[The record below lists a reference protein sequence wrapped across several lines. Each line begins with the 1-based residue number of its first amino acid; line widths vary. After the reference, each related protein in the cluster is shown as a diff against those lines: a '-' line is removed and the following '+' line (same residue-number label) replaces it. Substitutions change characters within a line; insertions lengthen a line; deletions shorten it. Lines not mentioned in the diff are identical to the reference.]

1 MTSPERLPGKLE
13 GAASPHSR
21 DLTSPPGGQ
30 SRDVRPVDRRLLSW
44 GRPTRIYLVTSVL
57 LGVAR
62 GLLLIAQA
70 WLLATIVAGAF
81 IDGKDLAALQVPME
95 RLLVVIILRALVS
108 WAAEVSAS
116 RCSARVKSMIRAAL
130 VERIAHL
137 GPNRQ
142 VLADSGDPGAHSR
155 PAEIRRGPRPGSRP
169 RSGDLATVVTHGID
183 ALDGYFAHYLP
194 QLLLAV
200 IVPIIVFAAVLSV
213 DWISAVIMAV
223 TLPLIPVFMALVG
236 LATRAHTDRQFRTLQ
251 VLSGHFLDV
260 VSGLTTLKVFGR
272 SRAQAGVIRQVTDVY
287 RRRLMATLRVTF
299 LSSLVLE
306 LLASL
311 SVALIAVAIGLRLLN
326 GHIDLRSALFV
337 LVLAPEA
344 YLPLRQL
351 GADYHAS
358 AEGLS
363 AADQIFDV
371 LDRAIPPRGAGL
383 DLPDPATSPLVI
395 DGLGVTYP
403 DRDRPALDD
412 LSLIVE
418 PGEMLAIAGPSGC
431 GKSTLLAVLLG
442 FVGPDRGTV
451 RIGDVDLATIDAD
464 AWRRRIAWM
473 PQRPHLFA
481 SSVADNIRLGTP
493 GASGAEVERA
503 AAAAG
508 LGELL
513 ARLPDGLNTVL
524 GQDGAGLSAGERQRV
539 ALARAF
545 IRDAPILLLDEPTAN
560 LDGHTEAEVVQAV
573 HRLAAGRTVI
583 LVAHRPALLALADR
597 VVDLAM
603 SEVPA

>member
-1 MTSPERLPGKLE
+1 
-13 GAASPHSR
+13 
-21 DLTSPPGGQ
+21 
-30 SRDVRPVDRRLLSW
+30 VRAVDRRLLNW

-62 GLLLIAQA
+62 GALLVAQA

-81 IDGKDLAALQVPME
+81 MDGTDLAALRVPME

-108 WAAEVSAS
+108 WAAEVSAN

-130 VERIAHL
+130 VERVAQL

-142 VLADSGDPGAHSR
+142 VLDPGDPGETGDPGEH
-155 PAEIRRGPRPGSRP
+155 RGPGRTVGGPGPGPRP
-169 RSGDLATVVTHGID
+169 RSGDLATLVTHGID
-183 ALDGYFAHYLP
+183 ALDGYFARYLP

-200 IVPIIVFAAVLSV
+200 IVPIMVFAAVLSV

-272 SRAQAGVIRQVTDVY
+272 SRAQAGVIRQVTDAY

-326 GHIDLRSALFV
+326 GDIDLRSALFV

-363 AADQIFDV
+363 AADQVFDV
-371 LDRAIPPRGAGL
+371 LERPVRPGGTVL
-383 DLPDPATSPLVI
+383 ELPDPATTPLVI
-395 DGLGVTYP
+395 DGLSVTYP
-403 DRDRPALDD
+403 GRDRPALDD
-412 LSLIVE
+412 LSLTVE
-418 PGEMLAIAGPSGC
+418 PGELLAIAGPSGC
-431 GKSTLLAVLLG
+431 GKSTLLAAFLG
-442 FVGPDRGTV
+442 FVDPDRGTI
-451 RIGDVDLATIDAD
+451 RIGDVDLATLDAD
-464 AWRRRIAWM
+464 AWRRHIAWM

-481 SSVADNIRLGTP
+481 SSVADNIRLGKP
-493 GASGAEVERA
+493 GATEAEVERA
-503 AAAAG
+503 AAAAD
-508 LGELL
+508 LGRLI
-513 ARLPDGLNTVL
+513 ARLPDGLHTIL

-539 ALARAF
+539 ALARVF
-545 IRDAPILLLDEPTAN
+545 IRDAPLLLLDEPTAN
-560 LDGHTEAEVVQAV
+560 LDGKTEAEVVQAV
-573 HRLAAGRTVI
+573 RRLAAGRTVI

>member
-1 MTSPERLPGKLE
+1 
-13 GAASPHSR
+13 
-21 DLTSPPGGQ
+21 
-30 SRDVRPVDRRLLSW
+30 
-44 GRPTRIYLVTSVL
+44 
-57 LGVAR
+57 
-62 GLLLIAQA
+62 
-70 WLLATIVAGAF
+70 
-81 IDGKDLAALQVPME
+81 
-95 RLLVVIILRALVS
+95 
-108 WAAEVSAS
+108 
-116 RCSARVKSMIRAAL
+116 
-130 VERIAHL
+130 
-137 GPNRQ
+137 
-142 VLADSGDPGAHSR
+142 
-155 PAEIRRGPRPGSRP
+155 
-169 RSGDLATVVTHGID
+169 
-183 ALDGYFAHYLP
+183 
-194 QLLLAV
+194 
-200 IVPIIVFAAVLSV
+200 
-213 DWISAVIMAV
+213 
-223 TLPLIPVFMALVG
+223 
-236 LATRAHTDRQFRTLQ
+236 
-251 VLSGHFLDV
+251 
-260 VSGLTTLKVFGR
+260 
-272 SRAQAGVIRQVTDVY
+272 
-287 RRRLMATLRVTF
+287 VTF

-371 LDRAIPPRGAGL
+371 LDRAIPPRGADL

-442 FVGPDRGTV
+442 FVGPDSGTV